1 MWGRSS
7 DSSEDHGIGWVGRM
21 LRGMKRDAIRWIAL
35 FAAAKLLFHL
45 WSNGLYGFHR
55 DELATLDDA
64 RHLAWGYVA
73 YPPLTPLLGRIE
85 LELFGATP
93 GAFRFFASLA
103 QAIAIVI
110 TAMMTKRLG
119 GGRAAQWIAAL
130 AVAISPISL
139 AASALFQYVAFDF
152 LWWVL
157 IAYFV
162 VRLVESD
169 DPRWWMAIGAVIGLG
184 ALTKYTIAFCVA
196 GIVAG
201 VLATDLRRH
210 LRGRW
215 LWIGVAI
222 SIAIA
227 LPHLLWE
234 ASHGFVTLDFVR
246 HVHARDMRIGRTQDF
261 LLDQLRVA
269 SNPVTLPLW
278 IVGLIAVLQSR
289 RFRILAWMVLVPFA
303 LFSLA
308 QGRGYYTGPLY
319 PVLFAA
325 GSVITEQ
332 LVEGRRRVAYSAMAL
347 LFVIGCAVVPI
358 AVPLAPPSTRFFKVA
373 SSINNDLREEI
384 GWPEM
389 AREVDRIRASLSPEE
404 RVHSAALCANYGEA
418 GALSLYGHT
427 PVLSGANSFWAR
439 GYGDPP
445 PRTVIVL
452 GFDRT
457 MLERHFTEVAL
468 AGRIPNPY
476 DLDNEESQHPE
487 IYVCRGLREPWP
499 QFWRRIRSFG

>member
-1 MWGRSS
+1 
-7 DSSEDHGIGWVGRM
+7 
-21 LRGMKRDAIRWIAL
+21 MKRDAIRWIVF
-35 FAAAKLLFHL
+35 FAAVKLLFHL

-73 YPPLTPLLGRIE
+73 YPPLTPFLGRIE
-85 LELFGATP
+85 LALFGATP
-93 GAFRFFASLA
+93 AGFRFLASLA
-103 QAIAIVI
+103 QAIAIVV
-110 TAMMTKRLG
+110 TAMMAKRLG

-130 AVAISPISL
+130 AVAIAPISL

-169 DPRWWMAIGAVIGLG
+169 DPRWWMAIGTVIGLG
-184 ALTKYTIAFCVA
+184 ALTKYTIAFCIA

-210 LRGRW
+210 LRSRW
-215 LWIGVAI
+215 LWIGAAI

-278 IVGLIAVLQSR
+278 IVGLIAVLQSP
-289 RFRILAWMVLVPFA
+289 RFRILAWMALVPFA
-303 LFSLA
+303 LFFLA

-319 PVLFAA
+319 PGPLRGGIGDRRAA
-325 GSVITEQ
+325 RRGARARRLCSSGAAVRHR
-332 LVEGRRRVAYSAMAL
+332 VRRRA
-347 LFVIGCAVVPI
+347 
-358 AVPLAPPSTRFFKVA
+358 
-373 SSINNDLREEI
+373 
-384 GWPEM
+384 
-389 AREVDRIRASLSPEE
+389 DRRP
-404 RVHSAALCANYGEA
+404 A
-418 GALSLYGHT
+418 GAAVDAVFQGRKQHQQR
-427 PVLSGANSFWAR
+427 PSG
-439 GYGDPP
+439 GD
-445 PRTVIVL
+445 R
-452 GFDRT
+452 
-457 MLERHFTEVAL
+457 L
-468 AGRIPNPY
+468 AGDGTRGGSNP
-476 DLDNEESQHPE
+476 
-487 IYVCRGLREPWP
+487 GLA
-499 QFWRRIRSFG
+499 FSRRARAFPRRSAPITGKPGRSASMEARRC